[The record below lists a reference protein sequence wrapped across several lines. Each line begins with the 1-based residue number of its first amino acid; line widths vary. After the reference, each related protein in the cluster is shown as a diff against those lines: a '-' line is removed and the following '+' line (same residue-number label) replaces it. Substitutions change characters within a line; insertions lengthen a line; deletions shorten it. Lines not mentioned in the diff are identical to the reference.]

1 MKTMTA
7 LCALSLVALSAG
19 GCAPPFSELQSAKLV
34 DEGEFEIAGHYSAV
48 SLHLDMGDDDQEGGG
63 DGRIQDNIGVQLAY
77 GLTEAMNL
85 RFRYEYIDV
94 GDSLITAHAVGFGPK
109 FSLAEDVIALYVPI
123 GFALGEDI
131 KTEDTWQL
139 HPTIIV
145 TSTHGGVLEL
155 NASVKYILTFAK
167 GRDDLMAFNIGLG
180 LSPDLERYAIR
191 PEAGLLIDP
200 GEGSYYW
207 HFSVGFSFFP

>member
-1 MKTMTA
+1 M
-7 LCALSLVALSAG
+7 
-19 GCAPPFSELQSAKLV
+19 
-34 DEGEFEIAGHYSAV
+34 
-48 SLHLDMGDDDQEGGG
+48 
-63 DGRIQDNIGVQLAY
+63 
-77 GLTEAMNL
+77 
-85 RFRYEYIDV
+85 
-94 GDSLITAHAVGFGPK
+94 
-109 FSLAEDVIALYVPI
+109 
-123 GFALGEDI
+123 
-131 KTEDTWQL
+131 
-139 HPTIIV
+139 